1 MEFLQH
7 SIQFNWVRLIHNSSI
22 RCPSAHGI
30 ESLSHSDFHLY
41 TILWTLFDEQSSHT
55 KKAHTNFVSSV
66 FVLYHTILRPNSG
79 WSLSVFVVQWCN
91 MSRDQID
98 SDWIYRLTYITVC
111 ININNRI
118 LSKHC
123 IDAISLT
130 LYEKKET
137 SNEVTSQFFH
147 TLTRSCCLSMYYT
160 IWMKWIGASKYAIA
174 KQPAQILLF
183 SYVEKQQILRK
194 IEKETVVHSKPSMRL
209 YL

>member
-22 RCPSAHGI
+22 RCPSAHGK
-30 ESLSHSDFHLY
+30 ESLSHSPLFY
-41 TILWTLFDEQSSHT
+41 TLNIVRRTIITHEKSTHRELGIR
-55 KKAHTNFVSSV
+55 AY
-66 FVLYHTILRPNSG
+66 VLYHTILRPNSG

-130 LYEKKET
+130 FYEKKET